1 MIFVDSGAF
10 VGRHLPKD
18 QYHSLAVRI
27 WKELTGAQEHFV
39 TSNFILDE
47 TFTQLARKSNYEF
60 AADTARRIYASQ
72 AFLIL
77 RPSEDHE
84 RAALDYF
91 EKYADQEVSFTDC
104 VSFALMRS
112 HGIRRV
118 FTFDRHF
125 RLAGFETIPV
135 LTP

>member
-1 MIFVDSGAF
+1 LIFVDSGAF

-27 WKELTGAQEHFV
+27 WKELIRSREHFI

-47 TFTQLARKSNYEF
+47 TFTQLARRANYSF
-60 AADTARRIYASQ
+60 AADIARRIYASPE
-72 AFLIL
+72 FLIL

-84 RAALDYF
+84 HVALDFF

-112 HGIRRV
+112 HRIQRV

-125 RLAGFETIPV
+125 RLAGFETIPAI
-135 LTP
+135 TI